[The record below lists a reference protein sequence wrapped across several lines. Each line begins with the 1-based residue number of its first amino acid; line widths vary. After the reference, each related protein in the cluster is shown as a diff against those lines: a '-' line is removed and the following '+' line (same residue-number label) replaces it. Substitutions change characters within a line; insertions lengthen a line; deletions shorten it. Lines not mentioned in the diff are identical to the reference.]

1 MRKNFPVTAIESP
14 FPKGKILVSKTDL
27 KGQITYANDAFIA
40 LSGFTREELLG
51 QPHNL
56 VRHPDLPPVIFE
68 DMWAT
73 LKSGYPWRG
82 LVKNRCKDGSFY
94 WVDALVVPIR
104 KNGQPIGYM
113 SVRSEPSRSDVEAAE
128 ALYRDIRENRARYAP
143 LVPRAQGGLKRRLG
157 AVFGSVATLL
167 LISALAN
174 TFQWPAAI
182 GWLALV
188 AGIAGCAHGIL
199 YVQRNV
205 CSRVQ
210 QTIDYFNR
218 IAEGD
223 LASKIDITRRDEMG
237 RIMTALA
244 ATQVQLRVVVDEI
257 RLAEMEVARQGQG
270 LTEQTQ
276 KLVGLAAEQQDSVLR
291 VSAAMEQVSVSI
303 SEVAR
308 SSGQASDS
316 ARSTRNVIELGS
328 EQLARNNASTL
339 RVVAAVEESGKAMS
353 ELSASIQQI
362 GSITN
367 VIKDIAE
374 QTNLLALNAAIEA
387 ARAGEQGRGFAVVA
401 DEVRKLAERT
411 ANSTAEI
418 TRMVAQV
425 QQTTGTAV
433 VSMGSA
439 TSEVQKGR
447 ELLDATNVQF
457 QEINRAANDV
467 LVSAQHIA
475 DATREQSVAA
485 EDVAKNMEHISQ
497 MIEQNNRSVQG
508 VRDSTRQLTRTAD
521 ELHSIVDHFG
531 ALS

>member
-1 MRKNFPVTAIESP
+1 MRKNFPITDTEFP
-14 FPKGKILVSKTDL
+14 FPSGKILVSKTDL
-27 KGQITYANDAFIA
+27 KGQITYANDAFIG
-40 LSGFTREELLG
+40 LSGFTKEELIG

-56 VRHPDLPPVIFE
+56 VRHPDLPEAVFR

-73 LKSGYPWRG
+73 LESGYPWRG
-82 LVKNRCKDGSFY
+82 LVKNRRKDGGFY
-94 WVDALVVPIR
+94 WVDALVVPVR
-104 KNGQPIGYM
+104 KNGRPIGYM
-113 SVRSEPSRSDVEAAE
+113 SVRGEPSRAEVEAAE
-128 ALYRDIRENRARYAP
+128 ALYRAIRENRARYSP
-143 LVPRAQGGLKRRLG
+143 LVPRRQGGLMRTLG
-157 AVFGSVATLL
+157 AVMGGMALMTMLG
-167 LISALAN
+167 ALAHA
-174 TFQWPAAI
+174 FQWPAAI
-182 GWLALV
+182 QWLCAA
-188 AGIAGCAHGIL
+188 AGLAGSGGGIW
-199 YVQRNV
+199 YIRRNLRL
-205 CSRVQ
+205 RVQ
-210 QTIDYFNR
+210 EAIDCFNR

-223 LASKIDITRRDEMG
+223 LASRIDITRRDELG

-270 LTEQTQ
+270 LSAQTQ
-276 KLVGLAAEQQDSVLR
+276 KLANLAAEQQDSVLR
-291 VSAAMEQVSVSI
+291 VSAAMEEVCVSI

-316 ARSTRNVIELGS
+316 ARSTRTVIDQGS
-328 EQLARNNASTL
+328 QQLALSNASTQ
-339 RVVAAVEESGKAMS
+339 RVVAVVEESAKAMT

-367 VIKDIAE
+367 VIKEIAE

-411 ANSTAEI
+411 ANSTSEI

-433 VSMGSA
+433 YSMDNA
-439 TSEVQKGR
+439 AREVQAGR
-447 ELLDATNVQF
+447 EMLDATNAQF
-457 QEINRAANDV
+457 AEINRAADDV
-467 LVSAQHIA
+467 LQSAQHIA

-485 EDVAKNMEHISQ
+485 EDVAKNMENISQ
-497 MIEQNNRSVQG
+497 MIELNNQSVQG
-508 VRDSTRQLTRTAD
+508 VSDATLLLNRTAG

-531 ALS
+531 ATG

>member
-1 MRKNFPVTAIESP
+1 MRKNLPVTAIESP
-14 FPKGKILVSKTDL
+14 FPSGKILVSKTDL

-56 VRHPDLPPVIFE
+56 VRHPDLPPVVFD

-82 LVKNRCKDGSFY
+82 LVKNRCKDGAYY

-113 SVRSEPSRSDVEAAE
+113 SVRSEPSRAEVESAE
-128 ALYRDIRENRARYAP
+128 SLYRGIRENKVKYKP
-143 LVPRAQGGLKRRLG
+143 LVPARQGGLKGTLG
-157 AVFGSVATLL
+157 TVLGGMAGLMLL
-167 LISALAN
+167 SALAH
-174 TFQWPAAI
+174 TFQWSAVIVWLSFAA
-182 GWLALV
+182 GL
-188 AGIAGCAHGIL
+188 AGCGWGVWYIR
-199 YVQRNV
+199 RNV
-205 CSRVQ
+205 CQRVQ
-210 QTIDYFNR
+210 EAIDCFSR

-223 LASKIDITRRDEMG
+223 LAGRIDITRRDEMG

-244 ATQVQLRVVVDEI
+244 GTQVQLRVVVDEI

-270 LTEQTQ
+270 LSEQTA

-291 VSAAMEQVSVSI
+291 VSAAMEEVSVSI

-316 ARSTRNVIELGS
+316 ARSTRTVIDQGS

-353 ELSASIQQI
+353 ELSVSIQQI

-411 ANSTAEI
+411 ASSTAEI
-418 TRMVAQV
+418 TRMVSQV

-433 VSMGSA
+433 VSMGNA
-439 TSEVQKGR
+439 ASEVQAGR
-447 ELLDATNVQF
+447 ELLDATNAQF
-457 QEINRAANDV
+457 HEINRAADDV
-467 LVSAQHIA
+467 LVSTQHIA

-497 MIEQNNRSVQG
+497 MIEQNNNSVRE
-508 VRDSTRQLTRTAD
+508 VSDSTGKLTRTAG
-521 ELHSIVDHFG
+521 ELHSIVEHFG
-531 ALS
+531 AVS

>member
-1 MRKNFPVTAIESP
+1 MRKNFPATAIESP

-51 QPHNL
+51 QPHNV

-82 LVKNRCKDGSFY
+82 LVKNRCKDGGFY

-104 KNGQPIGYM
+104 KGGQPVGYM
-113 SVRSEPSRSDVEAAE
+113 SVRSEPPRSEVESAE
-128 ALYRDIRENRARYAP
+128 TLYRDIRENKAKYTP
-143 LVPRAQGGLKRRLG
+143 LVPQGQGGLKRTLG
-157 AVFGSVATLL
+157 MVLGGV
-167 LISALAN
+167 SALMLLNALAY
-174 TFQWPAAI
+174 TFQWPVAI
-182 GWLALV
+182 AWLAFL
-188 AGIAGCAHGIL
+188 AGVGGCAHGIL

-205 CSRVQ
+205 CRRVQ
-210 QTIDYFNR
+210 QTVDYFNR

-223 LASKIDITRRDEMG
+223 LTNKIDITRRDEMG

-257 RLAEMEVARQGQG
+257 RLAETEVARQGLG

-291 VSAAMEQVSVSI
+291 VSAAMEEVSVSI

-316 ARSTRNVIELGS
+316 ASSTRAVIDQGS
-328 EQLARNNASTL
+328 EQLSLNNASTL
-339 RVVAAVEESGKAMS
+339 RVVAAVEESGKAMG
-353 ELSASIQQI
+353 ELSVSIQQI

-425 QQTTGTAV
+425 QQTTGAAV
-433 VSMGSA
+433 VSMGNA
-439 TSEVQKGR
+439 TSEVHKGR
-447 ELLDATNVQF
+447 ELLDATTVQF

-497 MIEQNNRSVQG
+497 MIEQNNHSVKG
-508 VRDSTRQLTRTAD
+508 VSDSTLQLTRTAG
-521 ELHSIVDHFG
+521 ELHSIVEHFG
-531 ALS
+531 AVS

>member
-1 MRKNFPVTAIESP
+1 MRKNLPVTDVESP
-14 FPKGKILVSKTDL
+14 FPAGKILVSKTDL

-56 VRHPDLPPVIFE
+56 VRHPDLPAVVFE

-82 LVKNRCKDGSFY
+82 LVKNRRKDGGFY
-94 WVDALVVPIR
+94 WVDALAVPIR
-104 KNGQPIGYM
+104 KDGKPLGYM
-113 SVRSEPSRSDVEAAE
+113 SVRGEPSRSDVESAE
-128 ALYRDIRENRARYAP
+128 LLYRNIRENKARYTP
-143 LVPRAQGGLKRRLG
+143 LIPARQGGLTHTLG
-157 AVFGSVATLL
+157 AVMGGMAGLML
-167 LISALAN
+167 MSALAHAY
-174 TFQWPAAI
+174 QWPTAI
-182 GWLALV
+182 QWLSFALGLACCGW
-188 AGIAGCAHGIL
+188 GIRYI
-199 YVQRNV
+199 QRNV
-205 CSRVQ
+205 CRRVGE
-210 QTIDYFNR
+210 TIEYFNR

-223 LASKIDITRRDEMG
+223 LTSRIGITGRDEMG
-237 RIMTALA
+237 LIMTALA

-257 RLAEMEVARQGQG
+257 RLAEMAVTRQGQG
-270 LTEQTQ
+270 LSTQTE
-276 KLVGLAAEQQDSVLR
+276 KLANLAAEQQDSVLR
-291 VSAAMEQVSVSI
+291 VSAAMEEVSVSI

-316 ARSTRNVIELGS
+316 ARSTRAVIDRGS
-328 EQLARNNASTL
+328 EQLALNNASTL
-339 RVVAAVEESGKAMS
+339 RVVAVVEESAKAMS
-353 ELSASIQQI
+353 ELSGSIQQI

-425 QQTTGTAV
+425 QQTTGAAV
-433 VSMGSA
+433 VSMDNA
-439 TSEVQKGR
+439 AREVQTGR

-457 QEINRAANDV
+457 QEINRAADDV
-467 LVSAQHIA
+467 LHSARHIA

-497 MIEQNNRSVQG
+497 MIEQNNQSVQG
-508 VRDSTRQLTRTAD
+508 VSDSTLLLTRTAS
-521 ELHSIVDHFG
+521 ELHSIVEHFG
-531 ALS
+531 AVS